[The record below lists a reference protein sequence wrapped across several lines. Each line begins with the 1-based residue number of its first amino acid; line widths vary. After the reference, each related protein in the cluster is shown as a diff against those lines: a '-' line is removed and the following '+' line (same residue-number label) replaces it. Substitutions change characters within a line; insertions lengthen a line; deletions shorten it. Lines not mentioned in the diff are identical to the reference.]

1 MDLIESGL
9 ANPIQHWYYW
19 HKFRAILKLIAD
31 DLARSNYLVD
41 VGAGSA
47 LFSLEILKNYSN
59 LEVIAIDTGYKK
71 DIEHIKTNRISF
83 RRDGIGVV
91 GDIYLFTDV
100 LEHLPNDVKGLTE
113 YVKLAP
119 IGAKFVFTVPAFMS
133 LFSGHDIYLKHYR
146 RYRKKQLKFVLQS
159 AGLCIKK
166 SQYLYSLLFPLA
178 WIMRKL
184 PSSQDVVSQM
194 KDHGVFINI
203 FLRWILQIEHNLLSK
218 VPFGISIIALAEKI
232 SD

>member
-19 HKFRAILKLIAD
+19 HKFKAILTLIVD
-31 DLARSNYLVD
+31 DLPRSNYLVD

-47 LFSLEILKNYSN
+47 LFSLELLKNYSN
-59 LEVIAIDTGYKK
+59 LVVVAIDTGYEK
-71 DIEHIKTNRISF
+71 DIEHSKTNRISY
-83 RRDGIGVV
+83 RRDGLGVV
-91 GDIYLFTDV
+91 GDIYLFTDI
-100 LEHLPNDVKGLTE
+100 LEHLPNDIEVLKD
-113 YVKLAP
+113 YVNLAP
-119 IGAKFVFTVPAFMS
+119 IGAKFVVTVPAFMS
-133 LFSGHDIYLKHYR
+133 LFSGHDIYLKHFR
-146 RYRKKQLKFVLQS
+146 RYRKKQIEFVLQS

-184 PSSQDVVSQM
+184 PSSRDVASQM

-203 FLRWILQIEHNLLSK
+203 FLRWILQLDFNLLSK
-218 VPFGISIIALAEKI
+218 APFGISIIALAEKI